1 MGCHEVMDKGT
12 EKEERGSITMTLKE
26 IASMAGVSVA
36 TVSYVLNNTAQ
47 VSEET
52 RKRVEK
58 IIKETGYRSNILAKS
73 LRTNESFLI
82 GVIVEDITVWHTAHI
97 IDGINEIAEARGY
110 NTILNNLR
118 LLSKIESQ
126 FEHISNFQKDIDKAV
141 DVLIGMQVDG
151 IIYVGM
157 HDRKISHVLHD
168 IKKPVVYCYCYT
180 DGEGSSV
187 RYSNEKTVYQMTQ
200 MLISNG
206 HKEFGVI
213 NGLKGSEPA
222 ALRFKGFQRA
232 LDEAGIELKPE
243 NIVCGNWKYREG
255 KEAAGKLLS
264 KKNFPTAIVAMND
277 DMAVGVYDAARELGL
292 KIPDDI
298 SVTGFDNGDIVQ
310 YVTPRITTVERP
322 LQEMGYRSME
332 LLLESIHGTSVGD
345 VNITLPCA
353 LIEGE
358 SVKNRSESEVY
369 E

>member
-1 MGCHEVMDKGT
+1 
-12 EKEERGSITMTLKE
+12 MTLKE

-157 HDRKISHVLHD
+157 HDRKINHVLHD

-180 DGEGSSV
+180 DGEGSSI

-232 LDEAGIELKPE
+232 LDEAGIKLKPE
-243 NIVCGNWKYREG
+243 NNVCGNWKYREG
-255 KEAAGKLLS
+255 KEAARKILN
-264 KKNFPTAIVAMND
+264 KKDFPTAIVAMND

-345 VNITLPCA
+345 VNNTLPCA

-358 SVKNRSESEVY
+358 SVKKRNDTEVY

>member
-1 MGCHEVMDKGT
+1 
-12 EKEERGSITMTLKE
+12 MTLKE

-47 VSEET
+47 VSDET
-52 RKRVEK
+52 RQKVEK

-73 LRTNESFLI
+73 LRKNESCLI
-82 GVIVEDITVWHTAHI
+82 GVIVEDIIVWHTPYI
-97 IDGINEIAEARGY
+97 IDGINEIAEATGY
-110 NTILNNLR
+110 NTILSNLR

-157 HDRKISHVLHD
+157 HDREIGHVIHN

-187 RYSNEKTVYQMTQ
+187 RYSNEKAAYQMTQ
-200 MLISNG
+200 MLIDNG
-206 HKEFGVI
+206 HREFGVI

-222 ALRFKGFQRA
+222 GLRFKGFRRA
-232 LDEAGIELKPE
+232 LQEAGIELRPE
-243 NIVCGNWKYREG
+243 NIECGNWKYQDG
-255 KEAAGKLLS
+255 KEAAKRLLGK
-264 KKNFPTAIVAMND
+264 KDYPRAIVTMND

-292 KIPDDI
+292 NIPEDI
-298 SVTGFDNGDIVQ
+298 SVTGFDNADIAR
-310 YVTPRITTVERP
+310 YLSPKIATVDRP

-332 LLLESIHGTSVGD
+332 LLLNIINNSSVGD
-345 VNITLPCA
+345 INITLPCT
-353 LIEGE
+353 LIAGE
-358 SVKNRSESEVY
+358 SVKKLV
-369 E
+369 